1 MTDVLGAVFAHPIA
15 TILLREAV
23 VKQVAASGIL
33 CHKIH
38 LTVHC
43 KLLNKIDDMIA
54 ILAKLKCLRLGYT
67 VLLLKPIV
75 LLHLDGLDRD
85 LSACEFVLAD
95 EDWITGSLSNGPRN
109 GILI

>member
-54 ILAKLKCLRLGYT
+54 ILAEFESLRLGNA

-75 LLHLDGLDRD
+75 LLHLDGLNRN
-85 LSACEFVLAD
+85 LRSGEFMLANK
-95 EDWITGSLSNGPRN
+95 DWITGSLTNGPRN